1 MLAVLLL
8 PAFMSRQATQTVEL
22 ENGKS
27 VVSEGGAGKPANG
40 YLYWSCVDTYL
51 DLTQPAQNF
60 GDSAVLEGGPGHTI
74 LIKFGDLER
83 LGQRKRVV
91 KATLYLTASEGGKA
105 SLTAVRKVLA
115 PWGEGPLRRPFF
127 TEKSDIAA
135 QWSATWLNRRA
146 DPDGIKWQQS
156 GAIGPSDSVPI
167 STAKAEATPTGIAI
181 TGIEDAIQSQLDSW
195 YDDNGF
201 ALTFSS
207 PIEFFSSKNNG
218 GRPRLVLELA
228 DRTPGISKEPDLS
241 VTLIESKYADP
252 VTPENPWPKDG
263 TPVAYVAHIQNVG
276 AAPAQGFSGAWSIK
290 EKLGSSFDVPA
301 TLAPGEE
308 TTVEIKRTYKNNS
321 DDHRL
326 QPLGF
331 KITPKGPDANPGNN
345 YLEIQENA
353 IPIVEGVGSE
363 GPDWQQR
370 QMRVL
375 NDVLLAQSRFSF
387 APEGSLERFRIGSW
401 SKDGSSRSLK
411 DVVGSW
417 SNVSYESEQP
427 KVVKIEG
434 QTMARNAQDRWPG
447 LLGGGFT
454 ANEISVPGEIQLPY
468 EPYYDAVFDNFE
480 LQPTGLLGS
489 TEVASL
495 DANMGVPQDQRKALK
510 LPPTVLLRVLN
521 LDGDPLGNASLS
533 LYQTQNGEIGAGPP
547 ALTLTTGDNGTVI
560 LPTRP
565 ASQGGKG
572 DQFGGL
578 QADGSNGVYLVAC
591 TYNGVTDCR
600 WLKAWQLSDAYARTN
615 KAALFTE
622 LRFNV
627 PIDAID
633 TTTNLAAAAKI
644 TDSEND
650 ANLAGL
656 TDGNQT
662 VNVTL
667 PNKKDAWIELDLGK
681 DQVVTEVDLIGSDP
695 HFWQKFDILAYFT
708 GQKPQDA
715 RPYGHEVDWSWNFY
729 ARPDLLPG
737 NIVSMPYRG
746 AGKGVRYL
754 RFVCKEP
761 GESAAIAEI
770 KVFGAKGT

>member
-8 PAFMSRQATQTVEL
+8 PAFLTRQATQTVEL
-22 ENGKS
+22 ENGKF
-27 VVSEGGAGKPANG
+27 VAGQGDHGKGPDSSP
-40 YLYWSCVDTYL
+40 YWSCADTYL
-51 DLTQPAQNF
+51 DVNQPDQNF

-83 LGQRKRVV
+83 LGAHKKVV

-105 SLTAVRKVLA
+105 NLSAVRKVLA

-127 TEKSDIAA
+127 ANKSDTAA

-146 DPDGIKWQQS
+146 DPDGIPWQQS
-156 GAIGPSDSVPI
+156 GALGPADSVPI
-167 STAKAEATPTGIAI
+167 PGAKSEATATGVAI
-181 TGIEDAIQSQLDSW
+181 TGIEDAFQSQLDSW
-195 YDDNGF
+195 YDNDGL
-201 ALTFSS
+201 ALTFSA

-228 DRTPGISKEPDLS
+228 DMAPEPKQPDLS
-241 VTLIESKYADP
+241 VTLIESKYADS
-252 VTPENPWPKDG
+252 VTPESPWPKDG
-263 TPVAYVAHIQNVG
+263 TPVTYVAHIQNVG
-276 AAPAQGFSGAWSIK
+276 TAPAQGFSGAWKIK
-290 EKLGSSFDVPA
+290 EKIGSSFDVA
-301 TLAPGEE
+301 SALAPGEE
-308 TTVEIKRTYKNNS
+308 TTVELKRTYQNIS
-321 DDHRL
+321 GDHRL
-326 QPLGF
+326 SPLGF
-331 KITPKGPDANPGNN
+331 KVIPKGPDADSGNN

-353 IPIVEGVGSE
+353 IPIVEGVGAP
-363 GPDWQQR
+363 GPDGEQR
-370 QMRVL
+370 QMRLL

-387 APEGSLERFRIGSW
+387 APEGSLERFRIGSFA
-401 SKDGSSRSLK
+401 KGAAAKSLK
-411 DVVGSW
+411 DIVASW
-417 SNVSYESEQP
+417 SNVSYDSEQP
-427 KVVKIEG
+427 KVAKIEG

-480 LQPTGLLGS
+480 LQPTGLLAS

-510 LPPTVLLRVLN
+510 LPPTVLLRILN
-521 LDGDPLGNASLS
+521 LDGAPLANATLS
-533 LYQTQNGEIGAGPP
+533 LYQTQKGEIGAGPP
-547 ALTLTTGDNGTVI
+547 ALTLTTGGNGTVI

-565 ASQGGKG
+565 GPQGGKG

-578 QADGSNGVYLVAC
+578 QADGANGVYLLAC

-600 WLKAWQLSDAYARTN
+600 WLKAWQLSDAFARTG

-627 PIDAID
+627 PIDTID
-633 TTTNLAAAAKI
+633 ATANLAASAKI

-650 ANLAGL
+650 KNLAGL
-656 TDGNQT
+656 TDGNAT

-667 PNKKDAWIELDLGK
+667 PNKKGSWIELDLGK
-681 DQVVTEVDLIGSDP
+681 DQVITEVDLIGSDP

-715 RPYGHEVDWSWNFY
+715 RPYAHEVDWGWNFY

-737 NIVSMPYRG
+737 NIVAMPYRG

-754 RFVCKEP
+754 RFVCKQP
-761 GESAAIAEI
+761 GESAGIAEI
-770 KVFGAKGT
+770 KVLGAKGT

>member
-1 MLAVLLL
+1 MLALLL
-8 PAFMSRQATQTVEL
+8 IPAFLTRQTAQTVEL
-22 ENGKS
+22 ENGNRIS
-27 VVSEGGAGKPANG
+27 TQGDPGKLPNH
-40 YLYWSCVDTYL
+40 YIYSSCSDTYL
-51 DLTQPAQNF
+51 DLTQPNQNF

-83 LGQRKRVV
+83 LGQHKKVV

-105 SLTAVRKVLA
+105 ALTSVRKVLT

-127 TEKSDIAA
+127 TNKSDVAA

-156 GAIGPSDSVPI
+156 GALGPADSVPI
-167 STAKAEATPTGIAI
+167 QGAKAEATPTGIAI
-181 TGIEDAIQSQLDSW
+181 TGIEDAVQSEFDRW
-195 YDDNGF
+195 YDNNGL
-201 ALTFSS
+201 ALTFSA

-228 DRTPGISKEPDLS
+228 DESPVGNQPDLS
-241 VTLIESKYADP
+241 VTLIESKYADS
-252 VTPENPWPKDG
+252 VSPENPWPKDG
-263 TPVAYVAHIQNVG
+263 TPVTYVAHVQNVG
-276 AAPAQGFSGAWSIK
+276 ASPAQGFSGAWSIR
-290 EKLGSSFDVPA
+290 ERLGSSFDVPA

-308 TTVEIKRTYKNNS
+308 TTVELKRTYKNDS
-321 DDHRL
+321 EDHRL

-331 KITPKGPDANPGNN
+331 KIIPKGPDANTGNN

-353 IPIVEGVGSE
+353 IPVVEGIGVE
-363 GPDWQQR
+363 GPDWHQR
-370 QMRVL
+370 RMREL
-375 NDVLLAQSRFSF
+375 NDVMLAQSRFSF

-401 SKDGSSRSLK
+401 SKGGPISTLK
-411 DVVGSW
+411 DIVGSW
-417 SNVSYESEQP
+417 SNVTFDSEQP
-427 KVVKIEG
+427 KVVKIES
-434 QTMARNAQDRWPG
+434 QPMVRNAQDRWPG
-447 LLGGGFT
+447 VLGGGFT

-480 LQPTGLLGS
+480 LQPTGLLAS

-510 LPPTVLLRVLN
+510 LPPTVLLRILN

-547 ALTLTTGDNGTVI
+547 ALTLTTADNGTVI

-565 ASQGGKG
+565 SPQGGKG

-600 WLKAWQLSDAYARTN
+600 WLKAWQLSDAYARTG

-627 PIDAID
+627 PIDTID
-633 TTTNLAAAAKI
+633 TSTNLAATAKI
-644 TDSEND
+644 SDSEND
-650 ANLAGL
+650 SNLAGL
-656 TDGNQT
+656 TDGNQA

-667 PNKKDAWIELDLGK
+667 PNKKDAWLELDLGK

-715 RPYGHEVDWSWNFY
+715 RPYAHEVDWSWNFY
-729 ARPDLLPG
+729 ARPDFLPG

-761 GESAAIAEI
+761 GESANIAEI
-770 KVFGAKGT
+770 KVLGAKGT